1 MLNCNIL
8 QSVQHNLNNTRLI
21 SYVVA
26 GKEIPGRDSKMEE
39 RKGEGK
45 ETLRE
50 RKDEEKEEER
60 KEGER

>member
-1 MLNCNIL
+1 M
-8 QSVQHNLNNTRLI
+8 QHNLNNARLI
-21 SYVVA
+21 LYVVA
-26 GKEIPGRDSKMEE
+26 GKEILGRDSKMEE